1 MTHKNNNNLVGIGF
15 MVSGMFALVLMD
27 AVAKWLVE
35 ANISPVQVLAI
46 RSWII
51 VSVILLVLLVRR
63 DFNALKTR
71 RPIAHGIRGALGFAA
86 PLCFFL
92 ALKRLPLADATVV
105 FYASTFILTA
115 MSALVFKERV
125 GIHRWGAVVTGFA
138 GVVIAVDPA
147 GDGEISA
154 YLLVLCSAFVYSL
167 LLLTGK
173 RLTEQ
178 DSITSLV
185 FSFNLM
191 IGVVSTLLLPLVWI
205 PVSLTIVSILLL
217 LAVLALCGHYL
228 LTIAFSKAQ
237 ISAVAPFEYTSLV
250 WATLVGYLFWLDI
263 PSLRVWVGAAIIIAS
278 GLYVIHR
285 ESRYLRVK

>member
-1 MTHKNNNNLVGIGF
+1 MTDKGNSNLAGIGF
-15 MVSGMFALVLMD
+15 MVIGMFTLVLMD

-51 VSVILLVLLVRR
+51 VSVILLVLFLRK
-63 DFNALKTR
+63 DLTALKTR
-71 RPIAHGIRGALGFAA
+71 RPIAHGVRGTLGFAA

-92 ALKRLPLADATVV
+92 ALKKLPLADATVV

-115 MSALVFKERV
+115 LSALVFKERV
-125 GIHRWGAVVTGFA
+125 GIHRWGAVITGFA
-138 GVVIAVDPA
+138 GVLIAVNPT
-147 GDGEISA
+147 GDGELSA

-178 DSITSLV
+178 DSIISLV

-191 IGVVSTLLLPLVWI
+191 IGVVSTALLPLVWI
-205 PVSLTIVSILLL
+205 PVSWTIVSILLL
-217 LAVLALCGHYL
+217 LAFFALCGHYL
-228 LTIAFSKAQ
+228 LTTAFSKAQ

-263 PSLRVWVGAAIIIAS
+263 PSLQVWFGAAIIIAS

-285 ESRYLRVK
+285 ESMYLRVK